1 MPAAPSALGV
11 ADVLVADIGGTNAR
25 FAISDAAGVLHD
37 MQVLTAAKFPHI
49 AEAISTYLSGV
60 ARPRPKNACFAVA
73 CPTHGPEIKLTNS
86 TWRFR
91 KADIAQQ
98 FGFARFAVINDFE
111 ALAASVPSLT
121 GERLQVLRPGTAD
134 PEAICLVIGP
144 GTGLGVGGYVPAGT
158 TWALISGEGGH
169 VGFAPTT
176 EREVRLWQQMR
187 AKYGRVS
194 AERVL
199 NGAGLANIHRFLAA
213 EAGQPAEEGIDAPEV
228 SRRALA
234 GDATATEAVLM
245 FFEILGSV
253 AGDLALA
260 FGSRGGVYIGGGIT
274 PKLLDFARRSQL
286 VARFL
291 DKGRIAD
298 MLAPVPI
305 SVIMDER
312 AALYGAWRSFNR
324 EAS

>member
-1 MPAAPSALGV
+1 MPAAGGEL
-11 ADVLVADIGGTNAR
+11 LVADIGGTNAR
-25 FAISDAAGVLHD
+25 FAVSDAAGGLHD
-37 MQVLTAAKFPHI
+37 VQVLTAAKFPSI
-49 AEAISTYLSGV
+49 ADAISAYLGGIAR
-60 ARPRPKNACFAVA
+60 ARPGQACFAVA
-73 CPTHGPEIKLTNS
+73 CPTHGEEIKLTNS
-86 TWRFR
+86 PWRFR
-91 KADIAQQ
+91 KGEIAAQ
-98 FGFARFAVINDFE
+98 FGFGRFAVINDFE

-121 GERLQVLRPGTAD
+121 GDRLQVLRPGTAD
-134 PEAICLVIGP
+134 PQAICLVIGP
-144 GTGLGVGGYVPAGT
+144 GTGLGVGGYVPAGG

-169 VGFAPTT
+169 IGFAPTT
-176 EREVRLWQQMR
+176 DREVRLWEKMR

-199 NGAGLANIHRFLAA
+199 NGAGLGNIHRFLAG
-213 EAGQPAEEGIDAPEV
+213 EAGQPVEEIDGPEV

-234 GDATATEAVLM
+234 GEAIAIEAVLM

-298 MLAPVPI
+298 LLAPVPI

-312 AALYGAWRSFNR
+312 AALYGAWRTFHR
-324 EAS
+324 EAP